1 MALTVVELQTKRD
14 ALMGAIL
21 SGMTELTS
29 GDKTIRY
36 QSISQMK
43 EALALL
49 DTEIAAA
56 EAATSSTSSR
66 VRQVRLY
73 SSKGL

>member
-1 MALTVVELQTKRD
+1 MSISIVEMQAKRD
-14 ALMGAIL
+14 ALVGAIT

-43 EALALL
+43 EALSLL
-49 DTEIAAA
+49 DSEIAAA
-56 EAATSSTSSR
+56 EALTSTTTR
-66 VRQVRLY
+66 VRQIRLY
-73 SSKGL
+73 STKGM

>member
-1 MALTVVELQTKRD
+1 MSISIVEMQAKRD
-14 ALMGAIL
+14 ALVGAIT

-49 DTEIAAA
+49 DSEIAAA
-56 EAATSSTSSR
+56 EALTSTTTR
-66 VRQVRLY
+66 VRQIRLY
-73 SSKGL
+73 STKGM